1 MILFGIRFLDSYY
14 QVFDMQRNQM
24 ALAVNKYSQLAS
36 PVIQV
41 RDHMQVV
48 LPASSVSLLAIL
60 FLIMNR
66 KILNLEKD
74 KDLQEQE
81 RQQR

>member
-1 MILFGIRFLDSYY
+1 MIIFGIRFLDSYY

-24 ALAVNKYSQLAS
+24 ALAVNKYSLIAS
-36 PVIQV
+36 PEIQV

-48 LPASSVSLLAIL
+48 LPASSVCLLAIL

-66 KILNLEKD
+66 KVLSLERD
-74 KDLQEQE
+74 KDL
-81 RQQR
+81 